1 MMRRF
6 VFICM
11 TVIAVCSAH
20 AQMVEDYRFK
30 GRVLDGSGKPVAGVK
45 ITLRD
50 IESGTRFEFKSHD
63 DGTFDRRMIP
73 HAKYEAVF
81 AKAGYA
87 THTEMFDWSISPDD
101 VETVEVQVV
110 LASEAERAKQEMG
123 RKAAALYE
131 EAYAALQKNDCGQAS
146 AKARE
151 ILTLGAGGYEYAVR
165 FIMARCHAVQGR
177 NADAIA
183 EYEKVLAL
191 KPDFFEARFD
201 LATLLEKQGQH
212 DAALEQ
218 YDQAAALRPDDVE
231 VQYNVGAM
239 LLQRQMFERARVYL
253 QKAVELDS
261 THAEAAKGLGFA
273 YLQGETRDVE
283 AARRYLERY
292 LVLKPNASDAT
303 EIRAIIAEMGK
314 ASTQ

>member
-1 MMRRF
+1 MMRR
-6 VFICM
+6 VVLIVM
-11 TVIAVCSAH
+11 TVLAVGVAQ

-30 GRVLDGSGKPVAGVK
+30 GRVLDGAGKPIADVK

-50 IESGTRFEFKSHD
+50 IESGTRFEFETHE
-63 DGTFDRRMIP
+63 DGRFDRRMIP

-81 AKAGYA
+81 AKQGYA
-87 THTEMFDWSISPDD
+87 THTQMFDWSMSTDD

-110 LASEAERAKQEMG
+110 LSSDSERARQEMG
-123 RKAAALYE
+123 KKAAALYE
-131 EAYAALQKNDCGQAS
+131 EAYAALQKNDCGQAG

-165 FIMARCHAVQGR
+165 FIMARCHAVQGQ
-177 NADAIA
+177 NAEAIA

-218 YDQAAALRPDDVE
+218 YDQAAALRPDNVE

-253 QKAVELDS
+253 QNAVDLDS

-273 YLQGETRDVE
+273 YLQGETRDME

-292 LVLKPNASDAT
+292 LALKPDAPDAT

-314 ASTQ
+314 TSG